1 MEVVIAG
8 DIIGSKKNIPD
19 DYLSVIEPILKHYCK
34 KNMYQIYRG
43 DSFQGWIHT
52 PGQALYASLH
62 IKAALKVRDT
72 LDVRVAIGL
81 GDINLIDQNI
91 ALSTGTALTRSGELL
106 DSLKDKDQNL
116 MVSSGNPLDRY
127 MNTALKMALL
137 SLDHWT
143 ANGAAVINQIMS
155 KPHITQEELGQ
166 KLGIKQATASRRLD
180 RAHWKE
186 IQELLHLFDQYYK
199 DINDATTY

>member
-34 KNMYQIYRG
+34 AGMYQIYRG
-43 DSFQGWIHT
+43 DSFQGWISS
-52 PGQALYASLH
+52 PQQALYASLH
-62 IKAALKVRDT
+62 IKAALKVKDT
-72 LDVRVAIGL
+72 LDVRIAIGI
-81 GDINLIDQNI
+81 GDINLIDKNI
-91 ALSTGTALTRSGELL
+91 ALSTGSALTRSGELL
-106 DSLKDKDQNL
+106 DSLKEKSQNL
-116 MVSSGNPLDRY
+116 MVNSSKSLDLY

-143 ANGAAVINQIMS
+143 ANGAAVINEILR
-155 KPHITQEELGQ
+155 KPNITQEELGH

-186 IQELLHLFDQYYK
+186 TQELLHLFDQYYK
-199 DINDATTY
+199 DINDDTTP